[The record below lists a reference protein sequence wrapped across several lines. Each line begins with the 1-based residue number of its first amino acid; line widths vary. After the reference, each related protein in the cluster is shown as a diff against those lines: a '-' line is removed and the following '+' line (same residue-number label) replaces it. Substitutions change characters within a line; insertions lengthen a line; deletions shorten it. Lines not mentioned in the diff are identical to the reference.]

1 MNGLE
6 EIQIRVK
13 RIKELKFQEQQ
24 KISEIEEKRNELASK
39 RNEIK
44 KQNPNDSDVIELG
57 KQIAKL
63 GNESQELQ
71 NKLDSACCAIK
82 NEVNLIVTNLVSE
95 GIRKIRKVDFEIQ
108 ELKEK
113 VETQNEKNVR
123 YKIQKQEFYAR
134 FGRMPELSE
143 NAVKNFKENEKEKI
157 RNLREIS
164 KLKIQVENIKEE
176 IANYAN
182 IKQQFKNGNY
192 GYILPEKP
200 EEKIEI
206 KEMAEIVEEPE
217 IEELYIEEEPIIEEF
232 YVEDVEPIEEIVVED
247 IIVEAF
253 KEEKE
258 ENTVTIENMQESSK
272 DENSVTENIEE
283 LQKDEVAELAKQ
295 IVEKIVSEQTNTETN
310 TEFDKIEEI
319 EENDENPE
327 DIISFE
333 IETGKIEGKKE
344 KPIIALFGQR
354 AKISNIII
362 KFEEGELVY
371 KAQMTD
377 DEEIKIYPSQINEE
391 GVILRDKQNRKECEQ
406 ILINYSISEEKV
418 LDKKVVKYIDPLVCE
433 LLIECAEQYGYDAQE
448 LVYNYAMSFSR
459 RYEVNTDAIPNIIY
473 NISYIE
479 QSKLNKKERNIVNR
493 TCKNA
498 IKNIKIDVIESMS
511 GFKKIKYVLK
521 RLFAI
526 NNVKVLSDAK

>member
-24 KISEIEEKRNELASK
+24 KISEIEEKRNKLALK

-44 KQNPNDSDVIELG
+44 KQNPNDCEVIELG

-63 GNESQELQ
+63 GNESQEVQ

-82 NEVNLIVTNLVSE
+82 NEVNLIVNNLVSE

-113 VETQNEKNVR
+113 VEIQNEKNIR
-123 YKIQKQEFYAR
+123 YKMQKQEFYAR

-157 RNLREIS
+157 RNLREIG
-164 KLKIQVENIKEE
+164 KLKIQIENIKEE

-182 IKQQFKNGNY
+182 IKQQFKNGNF
-192 GYILPEKP
+192 GYILP

-206 KEMAEIVEEPE
+206 KEIAEIIEEPV
-217 IEELYIEEEPIIEEF
+217 IEEVYIEEEPIIEEI
-232 YVEDVEPIEEIVVED
+232 YVEDIEPVEEIVVED

-253 KEEKE
+253 KEQENQKE
-258 ENTVTIENMQESSK
+258 EK
-272 DENSVTENIEE
+272 SVE
-283 LQKDEVAELAKQ
+283 LPKDEVAELAKQ
-295 IVEKIVSEQTNTETN
+295 IVEKIALEQTCKES
-310 TEFDKIEEI
+310 EKIEEV
-319 EENDENPE
+319 EENNEKPE
-327 DIISFE
+327 DIITFE

-406 ILINYSISEEKV
+406 ILINYSISEDKV

-459 RYEVNTDAIPNIIY
+459 KYETNTESVPDIIY

-479 QSKLNKKERNIVNR
+479 QSKLNKKEKNIVNKI
-493 TCKNA
+493 CKNA